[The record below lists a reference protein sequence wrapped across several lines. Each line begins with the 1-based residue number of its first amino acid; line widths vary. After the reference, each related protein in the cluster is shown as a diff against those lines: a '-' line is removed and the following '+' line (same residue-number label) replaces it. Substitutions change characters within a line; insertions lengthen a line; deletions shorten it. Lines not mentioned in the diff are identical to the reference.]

1 LTGIPRK
8 QQDKHEIILSCPRTL
23 RYLQVKSRIPQIEIT
38 HMNISSRKYLLLNLI
53 FITVLS
59 LGQEFTPIVTQ
70 FTKKD
75 YNASNQNWAV
85 AQGRDGIMYFGN
97 NQGVLEF
104 DGSQWQTHLV
114 PGNQIVRSILIT
126 KENRIYVGSF
136 EQFGYFDKN
145 GSGQLTYHSLS
156 SKLKKYKIQN
166 DEIWSILDFNGT
178 IIFQSFTS
186 YFTYRDGVVKGYRC
200 PFSFLFFNIS
210 NQHIYT
216 HTERYGFSSFDLKN
230 NSFMPV
236 SNGALK
242 SSVVSV
248 LPLDKSRSLL
258 VTNSDGLYIYDGTTI
273 SRFITNADEELKKAE
288 INRALISP
296 DGTIVL
302 GTILNGV
309 TAINKQGQRLWT
321 LNTTN
326 VLQNNTV
333 LGMCCDKDNN
343 LWLALDKGIALLRLN
358 SSIRYI
364 HSFSPSVGAIYSL
377 SYDNP
382 NLYIATN
389 QGLYKAQLS
398 ADKKNIQ
405 NLQLESKIK
414 GQVWSINQFD
424 KQQICGNNEE
434 TFDVS
439 PTSCSSLSPV
449 KGGICIKKGV
459 IHGKEVLVQGTYTKL
474 CIYEKV
480 NGSWKFS
487 HAVDNFLNP
496 IRYIEIDYTGTI
508 WASHL
513 HQALYAIQLSPDL
526 RKIEHM
532 STFNSLDQKHR
543 LPINVFSINNRVVFT
558 DNTAFYTYDD
568 IRKKIIP
575 YDELNKSLGY
585 FSHAHRVCHF
595 KADLYWFI
603 RNGES
608 ALVQVKPGAIKVLDV
623 VQYSLFINQAVDD
636 YQNIIPISDDEC
648 LFTLDNGLAL
658 YHKDNLQKKAS
669 ATALHLKSIQTSD
682 AESKETGFLP
692 LTNSEGTPE
701 TPFRRNNMLFTVF
714 YPQYGNLNNT
724 YFRFKLD
731 GLDKVW
737 SEATSSSQ
745 KVYRYLPHGSYTL
758 NVEVITKSGIKLSET
773 SYSFEVNPP
782 FYLSTIAKAIYLL
795 LIMLLGYGIY
805 AYLQR
810 SFQLKKEKIRQEQE
824 EIRRKEIEKREKQII
839 ALQNEKLESELTVKS
854 KELAESTMTIIKKNE
869 ILVTIK
875 EEVINQKKA
884 LGTQYPNKYYDKLIR
899 LLDENLSSED
909 DWAIFQTNFDRIHE
923 NFFRNLHSTYP
934 ELTSNDLRFC
944 AYLRL
949 NLSSKDIAHLMNIS
963 LKGVEV
969 GRYRIRKKIGIP
981 STKSLTEFMIEF
993 K

>member
-1 LTGIPRK
+1 MSIK
-8 QQDKHEIILSCPRTL
+8 L
-23 RYLQVKSRIPQIEIT
+23 RYCFL
-38 HMNISSRKYLLLNLI
+38 IS
-53 FITVLS
+53 VLAGFG
-59 LGQEFTPIVTQ
+59 LVAAQEFTPIVRQ
-70 FTKKD
+70 FAKNE
-75 YNASNQNWAV
+75 YNASNQNWSV
-85 AQGRDGIMYFGN
+85 VQDKDGIMYFGN

-104 DGSQWQTHLV
+104 DGSQWQMHQI
-114 PGNQIVRSILIT
+114 PGNKIIRSLFIG

-136 EQFGYFDKN
+136 EEFGYLEKN
-145 GSGQLTYHSLS
+145 ATGQLQYHSIS
-156 SKLKKYKIQN
+156 AKLKNYKMQN
-166 DEIWSILDFNGT
+166 DEIWTILDYNGT

-186 YFTYRDGVVKGYRC
+186 YFTYKNGAVKGFRC
-200 PFSFLFFNIS
+200 PYTFLFFNS
-210 NQHIYT
+210 CKNKIYT
-216 HTERYGFSSFDLKN
+216 HTEQNGFSLFDLKTNTFIPIAN
-230 NSFMPV
+230 NI
-236 SNGALK
+236 LK
-242 SSVVSV
+242 SPVTSV
-248 LPLDKSRSLL
+248 LPFDRTHSLL
-258 VTNSDGLYIYDGTTI
+258 VTNSNGLFIFDGRTI
-273 SRFITNADEELKKAE
+273 SRFETSADEELKKAQ
-288 INRALISP
+288 INRAVISP
-296 DGTIVL
+296 NGNIVL

-309 TAINKQGQRLWT
+309 TAINKLGQKLWT
-321 LNTTN
+321 LNTSN

-333 LGMCCDKDNN
+333 LGMRCDRDNN
-343 LWLALDKGIALLRLN
+343 LWLALDKGIVLLQLN

-364 HSFSPSVGAIYSL
+364 HAFSPSIGAIYSL
-377 SYDNP
+377 SYDQP

-389 QGLYKAQLS
+389 QGLYKAALS
-398 ADKKNIQ
+398 ADKKNIS

-414 GQVWSINQFD
+414 GQVWTVNQFD
-424 KQQICGNNEE
+424 KQQICGNNQE

-439 PTSCSSLSPV
+439 AKGSSILSPV

-459 IHGKEVLVQGTYTKL
+459 IHGKEVLVQGTYTSL

-480 NGSWKFS
+480 KGAWVFS
-487 HAVDNFLNP
+487 HAVENFLNP

-513 HQALYAIQLSPDL
+513 HQGLYAIQLTCNL
-526 RKIEHM
+526 RKIEHI
-532 STFNSLDQKHR
+532 STFNSLDEKHT

-585 FSHAHRVCHF
+585 FSHAHRVCHY
-595 KADLYWFI
+595 KGDMYWFI

-608 ALVQVKPGAIKVLDV
+608 ALVQVKPGAIKLLDV
-623 VQYSLFINQAVDD
+623 MQYSLFLNQAVDD
-636 YQNIIPISDDEC
+636 FENIIPISDEEC
-648 LFTLDNGLAL
+648 MFTLDNGLAL
-658 YHKDNLQKKAS
+658 YHKDNFKNRTTPTTLK
-669 ATALHLKSIQTSD
+669 LKSIQTSD
-682 AESKETGFLP
+682 AELKEKVFLP
-692 LTNSEGTPE
+692 LGTGHLPT
-701 TPFRRNNMLFTVF
+701 TPFKRNNLLFTVY
-714 YPQYGNLNNT
+714 YPQYSKLNNIN
-724 YFRFKLD
+724 FRYKLN

-737 SEATSSSQ
+737 SESTNSSQ
-745 KVYRYLPHGSYTL
+745 KAYRYLPHGEYTL
-758 NVEVITKSGIKLSET
+758 QVEVLTKSGVKLSEVNYT
-773 SYSFEVNPP
+773 FEVNPP
-782 FYLSTIAKAIYLL
+782 FYLSLAAKIFYIL
-795 LIMLLGYGIY
+795 LIMLLGFGIY
-805 AYLQR
+805 LYVHRL
-810 SFQLKKEKIRQEQE
+810 FQIKKEKIKQEQE
-824 EIRRKEIEKREKQII
+824 EIRRKEIEKREQQII

-875 EEVINQKKA
+875 EEVINQKNI

-899 LLDENLSSED
+899 LLDENLSSEA

-923 NFFRNLHSTYP
+923 NFFRNLHIKFP

-944 AYLRL
+944 AFLRL

>member
-1 LTGIPRK
+1 MR
-8 QQDKHEIILSCPRTL
+8 
-23 RYLQVKSRIPQIEIT
+23 
-38 HMNISSRKYLLLNLI
+38 MNTSSRKYFLLTLI
-53 FITVLS
+53 FISVLS
-59 LGQEFTPIVTQ
+59 FGQEFTPVVTQ

-85 AQGRDGIMYFGN
+85 AQGKDGIMYFGN
-97 NQGVLEF
+97 NHGVLEF
-104 DGSQWQTHLV
+104 DGSLWQTHQI
-114 PGNQIVRSILIT
+114 PGNQIVRSILIS
-126 KENRIYVGSF
+126 KENNIYVGSF

-145 GSGQLTYHSLS
+145 KTGQLIYHSLS
-156 SKLKKYKIQN
+156 AKLKKYKMQN
-166 DEIWSILDFNGT
+166 DEIWSILDLDGM

-186 YFTYRDGVVKGYRC
+186 YFTYKNGEVKGYRC
-200 PFSFLFFNIS
+200 PFTFLFFNVS
-210 NQHIYT
+210 NHQIYT
-216 HTERYGFSSFDLKN
+216 HTDQYGFSSFDIKSNKFTPVCKGMLKD
-230 NSFMPV
+230 PV
-236 SNGALK
+236 I
-242 SSVVSV
+242 SV
-248 LPLDKSRSLL
+248 LPLDKSSSLL
-258 VTNSDGLYIYDGTTI
+258 VTNSNGLYTFDGKTI
-273 SRFITNADEELKKAE
+273 SQFKTTADDELKRAE
-288 INRALISP
+288 LNRALISP
-296 DGTIVL
+296 NGTIIL
-302 GTILNGV
+302 GTILGGV
-309 TAINKQGQRLWT
+309 IAISKSGQKLWT
-321 LNTTN
+321 LNTSN

-343 LWLALDKGIALLRLN
+343 LWLALDKGIALIQLN

-364 HSFSPSVGAIYSL
+364 HSFNSSVGAIYSL
-377 SYDNP
+377 SYDEP

-389 QGLYKAQLS
+389 QGLYKAELS
-398 ADKKNIQ
+398 NDRKGIL

-414 GQVWSINQFD
+414 GQVWSVDQFD

-439 PTSCSSLSPV
+439 PKGISSLSPV
-449 KGGICIKKGV
+449 KGGICIRQGV

-474 CIYEKV
+474 CIYEKR
-480 NGSWKFS
+480 NGVWAFS
-487 HAVDNFLNP
+487 HAIDNFLNP

-513 HQALYAIQLSPDL
+513 HQALYAIQLSTDL
-526 RKIEHM
+526 KKIEHI
-532 STFNSLDQKHR
+532 STFNSLDQKHKS
-543 LPINVFSINNRVVFT
+543 PINVFSVNNRVVFT
-558 DNTAFYTYDD
+558 DNNAFYTYDD

-595 KADLYWFI
+595 KVDLYWFI
-603 RNGES
+603 RNGEA
-608 ALVQVKPGAIKVLDV
+608 ALVQVKPGAIKILDV
-623 VQYSLFINQAVDD
+623 VQYGLFLNQAVDD
-636 YQNIIPISDDEC
+636 NQNIIPISDSEC

-658 YHKDNLQKKAS
+658 YHKDNFNKKTPT
-669 ATALHLKSIQTSD
+669 TALQVKSIQTSD
-682 AESKETGFLP
+682 DELKEKVCLP
-692 LTNSEGTPE
+692 LASDPVPE
-701 TPFRRNNMLFTVF
+701 TPFKRNNILFTVF
-714 YPQYGNLNNT
+714 YPQYSNLNNLN
-724 YFRFKLD
+724 FRYKLE

-737 SEATSSSQ
+737 SEATGSSQ
-745 KVYRYLPHGSYTL
+745 KAYRYLPHGEYTFKA
-758 NVEVITKSGIKLSET
+758 EVFTKDGIKLSAT
-773 SYSFEVNPP
+773 SYTFEVNPP
-782 FYLSTIAKAIYLL
+782 FYLSIAAKILYLL
-795 LIMLLGYGIY
+795 LIILSGYGIY
-805 AYLQR
+805 AYFHR
-810 SFQLKKEKIRQEQE
+810 SFQLKKEKIKQEQE
-824 EIRRKEIEKREKQII
+824 EIRRKEIEKREQKII

-923 NFFRNLHSTYP
+923 NFFRNLHSRFP

-981 STKSLTEFMIEF
+981 SSKSLTEFMIEF
-993 K
+993 KE